1 MNLDTLENI
10 LLALLVADAIALAVL
25 VLIQQGKGADAGAA
39 FGGGGSGTV
48 FGSAGSASF
57 LVKMTTWLAVGFFVI
72 AFGLA
77 YTAKERAGTLSELG
91 IPQVT
96 APLSGLSD
104 SETGDT
110 PDVSAEAPSAS
121 DSPDASVDSALDS
134 VIDSVESDLPSGDG
148 LDAELPADLEIDASE
163 LTDELE
169 SVDSDIPD
177 V

>member
-1 MNLDTLENI
+1 MNMNLDTLENV

-39 FGGGGSGTV
+39 FGAGGAGTV
-48 FGSAGSASF
+48 FGSAGSTSF
-57 LVKMTTWLAVGFFVI
+57 LVKMTSWLAIGFFAI

-77 YTAKERAGTLSELG
+77 YTAKERAGSLSDLG
-91 IPQVT
+91 IPQVA
-96 APLSGLSD
+96 APLSGL
-104 SETGDT
+104 EE
-110 PDVSAEAPSAS
+110 PVVEEASAS
-121 DSPDASVDSALDS
+121 DSADAALDALEQLD
-134 VIDSVESDLPSGDG
+134 IELPQVDG
-148 LDAELPADLEIDASE
+148 PDGELPAEIDPSV

>member
-57 LVKMTTWLAVGFFVI
+57 LVKMTTWLAIGFFVI

-104 SETGDT
+104 EADAT
-110 PDVSAEAPSAS
+110 PDLSTDAAS
-121 DSPDASVDSALDS
+121 TADSALDS
-134 VIDSVESDLPSGDG
+134 VIDSVENDIPSVDG
-148 LDAELPADLEIDASE
+148 LDGELPVDSVDLEIDASE

>member
-1 MNLDTLENI
+1 MNISLDTLENV
-10 LLALLVADAIALAVL
+10 LLALLVADALALAVL

-39 FGGGGSGTV
+39 FGAGGAGTV
-48 FGSAGSASF
+48 FGSAGSTSF
-57 LVKMTTWLAVGFFVI
+57 LVKMTSWLAIGFFLI

-96 APLSGLSD
+96 APLSGLD
-104 SETGDT
+104 DPVLDAPVLDT
-110 PDVSAEAPSAS
+110 PDMDE
-121 DSPDASVDSALDS
+121 
-134 VIDSVESDLPSGDG
+134 VID
-148 LDAELPADLEIDASE
+148 DAIDDAIDLEAMDDLSEEIDTSV
-163 LTDELE
+163 LTDPVE

>member
-1 MNLDTLENI
+1 MNINLDTLENV

-48 FGSAGSASF
+48 FGSAGSTSF
-57 LVKMTTWLAVGFFVI
+57 LVKMTTWLAIGFFVI

-77 YTAKERAGTLSELG
+77 YTAKERAGSLSELG
-91 IPQVT
+91 IPQVS
-96 APLSGLSD
+96 APVSGLD
-104 SETGDT
+104 A
-110 PDVSAEAPSAS
+110 PDVSSNATDTSNVTDTEGT
-121 DSPDASVDSALDS
+121 DTTLETVIDNVDTEVPDLDS
-134 VIDSVESDLPSGDG
+134 LDGDLP
-148 LDAELPADLEIDASE
+148 LEIDSSV

-169 SVDSDIPD
+169 SVDSEIPD

>member
-1 MNLDTLENI
+1 MNLDTLENV

-39 FGGGGSGTV
+39 FGAGGSGTV

-57 LVKMTTWLAVGFFVI
+57 LVKMTSWLAIGFFVI

-77 YTAKERAGTLSELG
+77 YTAKERAGSLSELG
-91 IPQVT
+91 IPKVT
-96 APLSGLSD
+96 APLSGLEVPD
-104 SETGDT
+104 TGDV
-110 PDVSAEAPSAS
+110 PSDVLDSAS
-121 DSPDASVDSALDS
+121 DAASDATDELD
-134 VIDSVESDLPSGDG
+134 IDLPDIDG
-148 LDAELPADLEIDASE
+148 ELPAEIDSSV
-163 LTDELE
+163 LTDEVE

>member
-57 LVKMTTWLAVGFFVI
+57 LVKMTTWLAIGFFGI

-77 YTAKERAGTLSELG
+77 YTAKERASTLSDLG

-96 APLSGLSD
+96 APLSGLS
-104 SETGDT
+104 EPDT
-110 PDVSAEAPSAS
+110 
-121 DSPDASVDSALDS
+121 SVDTLVDGSIDAAVENAADNLDS
-134 VIDSVESDLPSGDG
+134 DIPTVDG
-148 LDAELPADLEIDASE
+148 LDSELPVDLEDVEIDASE
-163 LTDELE
+163 LTDPLE

>member
-1 MNLDTLENI
+1 MNIDLNTLENI

-104 SETGDT
+104 TDAGDT

-121 DSPDASVDSALDS
+121 DSALDS